1 MEMDRGGFLMPDELT
16 QNYWIKKI
24 WQLLIL
30 LAAVACFS
38 FILSCLSPI
47 DPVKAYIGADMLL
60 VGSEQEEL
68 IAQRWGLEDPPAIRF
83 FRWLGQTATGN
94 LGVSAIYNQPVIDV
108 IGSRF
113 VTSIWLMG
121 SAWLISGV
129 FGFIL
134 GVIAGAMPDSIPD
147 RIIRFYA
154 YLLASTP
161 TFWLGLLLLIFFSV
175 KLDLF
180 PICCAGPPGMEPSDI
195 TFLNRIHHLILPAA
209 ALSITGIARIILHTR
224 QKLVEVM
231 QSDFVRFAR
240 AKGESQTGIVLHHG
254 IRNIALPALTIQFAS
269 LSELFGG
276 SVLVE
281 SVFSYPGLGDATV
294 QAGLRGD
301 VPLLL
306 GIVMFSAIF
315 VFTGNTI
322 ADVLYRIID
331 PRIRIGE
338 ST

>member
-1 MEMDRGGFLMPDELT
+1 MG
-16 QNYWIKKI
+16 NYLVKKTG
-24 WQLLIL
+24 QLIIL
-30 LAAVACFS
+30 LMAVACFS
-38 FILSCLSPI
+38 FILSCISPI

-60 VGSEQEEL
+60 IGSEQEEL
-68 IAQRWGLEDPPAIRF
+68 IAQRWGLNDPPIVRF
-83 FRWLGQTATGN
+83 FRWIGQTATGN
-94 LGVSAIYNQPVIDV
+94 LGVSAIFNQPVLDV
-108 IGSRF
+108 IGTRF
-113 VTSIWLMG
+113 FTSVWLLG
-121 SAWLISGV
+121 GAWLISGI
-129 FGFIL
+129 FGFAL
-134 GVIAGAMPDSIPD
+134 GVAAGAKPDSLPD

-161 TFWLGLLLLIFFSV
+161 AFWLGLLLLIVFSV
-175 KLDLF
+175 QFDLF
-180 PICCAGPPGMEPSDI
+180 PFCCAAPPGMEPEEI
-195 TFLNRIHHLILPAA
+195 TFWNRIHHLILPAT
-209 ALSITGIARIILHTR
+209 ALSITGIARTILHTR

-231 QSDFVRFAR
+231 QSDYILFAR
-240 AKGESQTGIVLHHG
+240 AKGESLTGIIYHHG

-269 LSELFGG
+269 LGELFGG

-306 GIVMFSAIF
+306 GIVLFSAIF

-322 ADVLYRIID
+322 ADMLYRIID
-331 PRIRIGE
+331 PRIRLGE

>member
-1 MEMDRGGFLMPDELT
+1 MGRYLV
-16 QNYWIKKI
+16 KKI
-24 WQLLIL
+24 CQLLIL
-30 LAAVACFS
+30 LSAVACLS
-38 FILSCLSPI
+38 FILSNLSPI

-60 VGSEQEEL
+60 IGSEQEER
-68 IAQRWGLEDPPAIRF
+68 IAERWGLNEPPAVRF
-83 FRWLGQTATGN
+83 FRWIGQAVTGN
-94 LGVSAIYNQPVIDV
+94 LGTSAIYNQPVIDM
-108 IGSRF
+108 IGNRF
-113 VTSIWLMG
+113 VTSVWLLG
-121 SAWLISGV
+121 GAWLISGV
-129 FGFIL
+129 FGFAL
-134 GVIAGAMPDSIPD
+134 GVAAGARPDSIPD
-147 RIIRFYA
+147 RIIRYYA

-161 TFWLGLLLLIFFSV
+161 AFWLGLLLLIVFSV
-175 KLDLF
+175 QFDLF
-180 PICCAGPPGMEPSDI
+180 PFCCAGPPGMEPDDI
-195 TFLNRIHHLILPAA
+195 TFWNRIHHLILPAT

-231 QSDFVRFAR
+231 QSEYVLFAR
-240 AKGESQTGIVLHHG
+240 AKGESLIGIICHHG

-276 SVLVE
+276 SILVE

-306 GIVMFSAIF
+306 GIVLFSAIF

-322 ADVLYRIID
+322 ADMLYRIID